1 MNGTA
6 RPFIF
11 DTGGRTALTTQA
23 CQALQMAATDSTKVT
38 DVNNV
43 ESYYKTTRIENLTT
57 PDHVINFKNAPSLVI
72 DEVKGWECF
81 GVDGII
87 GSDLFA
93 STIVSIDSQTKNII
107 VTSAEK
113 PSTVSLR
120 KMLNFTKKEECQL
133 SMYRSLRSA
142 TSPYYLIQAVPV
154 CYLLLKVILRE
165 LTGGIYGSRF

>member
-1 MNGTA
+1 MKYTTRMIGTVVAFCMAVPVFAQQYKATIPYRMVGEKMIIEMKVNGTA

-23 CQALQMAATDSTKVT
+23 CQALQMAATDSAKVT

-93 STIVSIDSQTKNII
+93 NT
-107 VTSAEK
+107 
-113 PSTVSLR
+113 
-120 KMLNFTKKEECQL
+120 
-133 SMYRSLRSA
+133 
-142 TSPYYLIQAVPV
+142 
-154 CYLLLKVILRE
+154 
-165 LTGGIYGSRF
+165 